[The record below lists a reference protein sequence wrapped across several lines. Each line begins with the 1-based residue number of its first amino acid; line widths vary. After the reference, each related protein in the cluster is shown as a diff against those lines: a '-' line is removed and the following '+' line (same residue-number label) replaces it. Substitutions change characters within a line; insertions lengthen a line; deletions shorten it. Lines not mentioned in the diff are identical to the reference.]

1 MNIQIKTFFF
11 LIGGFLLLL
20 MGFLVNYI
28 IEVNHYSNELKSIEN
43 NRHLMMKKAS
53 ELRQTSDDL
62 TRCARTYTVTGDTK
76 YKDNYFTILN
86 IRKGTAPRPKNYD
99 GIYWDLSEQARIHRH
114 PLGKKVSLRDEMKAL
129 PYIKYEFERL
139 RKAAASSKDLVILE
153 IKAFNAMKG
162 LYKDNSGEYTING
175 EADQQFSIKL
185 LHSEEFHRA
194 KEEIMLPIDDVLF
207 SLKKRIEKEID
218 VANFKIEQTFQKIF
232 ILLILA
238 FTALIIAMFMIRKK
252 VLLPISSLTKTI
264 LSFQK
269 GEKNIIKT
277 IYNDDEIGLMTEQF
291 FTMKQKLDDDYD
303 AIEKLALTDSLTK
316 ISNRRGFFEHSG
328 ELFKLTQRTK
338 APLTLM
344 ILDIDFFKKVND
356 TYGHIVGDEILKHLV
371 KNIKKMLRDSDIFA
385 RFGGEEFI
393 VLLPQTDING
403 ALEVAEKIRSSVE
416 TNTYTDEEVTVP
428 ITISIGISQWNN
440 ERELKQLIQR
450 TDEALYVAKDTGRN
464 KIEVK

>member
-1 MNIQIKTFFF
+1 MNITIKTFFF

-28 IEVNHYSNELKSIEN
+28 IEVNHYSNELKNIES
-43 NRHLMMKKAS
+43 NRHLMMKKAD

-62 TRCARTYTVTGDTK
+62 TRCARTYTVTGNTK
-76 YKDNYFTILN
+76 YKDNYFTVLN
-86 IRKGTAPRPKNYD
+86 IRKGLAPRPKNYD

-114 PLGKKVSLRDEMKAL
+114 PLGKKISLREEMKAL
-129 PYIKYEFERL
+129 PYTKYEFERL
-139 RKAAASSKDLVILE
+139 RKAAASSKDLVIVE
-153 IKAFNAMKG
+153 IEAFNAMKG
-162 LYKDNSGEYTING
+162 LYKDDNGEYVIKG
-175 EADQQFSIKL
+175 KADQQLSIGL
-185 LHSEEFHRA
+185 LHSKEFHRE
-194 KEEIMLPIDDVLF
+194 KEKIMLPIDDVLF
-207 SLKKRIEKEID
+207 SLKERTEKEID
-218 VANFKIEQTFQKIF
+218 FANSKIDQTFQKIF
-232 ILLILA
+232 ILLTLA
-238 FTALIIAMFMIRKK
+238 IIALIIAMFMIRKK

-316 ISNRRGFFEHSG
+316 ISNRRGFFESSD

-338 APLTLM
+338 ASLTLM
-344 ILDIDFFKKVND
+344 ILDIDFFKNVND

-371 KNIKKMLRDSDIFA
+371 KNVKKVLRDSDILA

-393 VLLPQTDING
+393 VLLPQTDISG

-416 TNTYTDEEVTVP
+416 TNTYANKEVTVP
-428 ITISIGISQWNN
+428 ITISIGVSQCNE

-450 TDEALYVAKDTGRN
+450 ADEALYVAKDTGRN
-464 KIEVK
+464 KVEVK

>member
-1 MNIQIKTFFF
+1 LKINIKTFFF
-11 LIGGFLLLL
+11 LICGFLLLL
-20 MGFLVNYI
+20 IGVLVDSI
-28 IEVNHYSNELKSIEN
+28 FELNHYSKELKNIEN

-62 TRCARTYTVTGDTK
+62 TRCARTYTVTGTMK

-86 IRKGTAPRPKNYD
+86 IHKGTAPRPKNYD

-114 PLGKKVSLRDEMKAL
+114 PLGKKVSLINGMKTL

-139 RKAAASSKDLVILE
+139 RKAAARSKDLVIFELE
-153 IKAFNAMKG
+153 AFNAMKG
-162 LYKDNSGEYTING
+162 LYKDDSGEYTITSEVN
-175 EADQQFSIKL
+175 QQFSIKL

-194 KEEIMLPIDDVLF
+194 KEEIMLPVDDVLF
-207 SLKKRIEKEID
+207 SLKKRTEKEID
-218 VANFKIEQTFQKIF
+218 VANLKIEQTFQKIF

-238 FTALIIAMFMIRKK
+238 VIALIMTMFMIRKK
-252 VLLPISSLTKTI
+252 VLLPISNLTKTI

-303 AIEKLALTDSLTK
+303 AIEKLSLSDPLTK
-316 ISNRRGFFEHSG
+316 ISNRRGFFEISD
-328 ELFKLTQRTK
+328 ESFKLTQRSK
-338 APLTLM
+338 SPLTLM
-344 ILDIDFFKKVND
+344 ILDIDFFKEVND
-356 TYGHIVGDEILKHLV
+356 TYGHIVGDDILKYLV
-371 KNIKKMLRDSDIFA
+371 KNIKKVLRDSDVFA

-393 VLLPQTDING
+393 VLLPQTDITG
-403 ALEVAEKIRSSVE
+403 ALEVAEKIRLSVE
-416 TNTYTDEEVTVP
+416 INTYVDEEVRVP
-428 ITISIGISQWNN
+428 ITISIGVSEYND
-440 ERELKQLIQR
+440 ERELKQLIQKA
-450 TDEALYVAKDTGRN
+450 DNALYIAKDTGRN